1 MEDKDRKAFYKLMS
15 NATYGK
21 IMEKVRIKVYG
32 RLVKNEKD
40 YLKWTPKPSYVAQ
53 KIFDNDLVTIQS
65 IKTTLI
71 LNESAL
77 SECVY

>member
-15 NATYGK
+15 NAIYGK

-40 YLKWTPKPSYVAQ
+40 YLIYVAQ
-53 KIFDNDLVTIQS
+53 KIFDNDLVMIQS

-71 LNESAL
+71 LNKSAL